1 MVALSVAILLL
12 AVFGLIYVRVPVLI
26 WTVVVGVVLVG
37 LSLTGYLN
45 VGFLIVCWILYIAVV
60 LFTNLHQYRQRYFSK
75 PLIEFLQKRMPS
87 ISESERDAI
96 EAGNVWWEKEL
107 FCGRPQWKK
116 LLRNP
121 KPTLTPE
128 EQSFIDNEVETLCRL
143 INEWQVIHVDQNL
156 SPEVWAFL
164 KASRFFGLVIPKEFD
179 GLGFSA
185 LAHSTIVTK
194 IATRSPSAAVNT
206 MVPNSLG
213 PAELILHYG
222 TSEQKK
228 YYLPRLARGEE
239 IPSFGL
245 TAPEAGSDA
254 GSITDSGIVCYDQHD
269 GKEVLGLRL
278 NWDKRY
284 ITLAPVATVIGIAF
298 RMFDPDHLLG
308 EKENIGITLALIP
321 TNHPGVETGTRH
333 IPLFLAFM
341 NGPTRGK
348 DVFIPLD
355 WIIGG
360 VKMAGQGW
368 RMMMESLSVGRS
380 ISLPALSTAAGQSA
394 YLGTG
399 AYARLRKQ
407 FNVPISSFEGI
418 EEALGDIA
426 GYTYL
431 LESCRTMTAGA
442 VDLKIRPSIVSA
454 IAKYHMTELA
464 RIIMLHA
471 MDIHGGHGVQ
481 MGPRNTVAIT
491 YFAVPV
497 SITVEGAN
505 ILTRNLII
513 FGQGAIRCHPYI
525 LDEVNL
531 FATPDSDK
539 KIKALDKLLLSHI
552 GYALSNFVRSFW
564 TGLTGGFLML
574 SPVHGPTAKYYRQLS
589 RMSSALALLSDM
601 CMLILGG
608 NLKRKER
615 TSARLGDVLSQLYLA
630 SCVLKYFQDQGK
642 KVSDLDHVKW
652 CLEDCLSKIQIAL
665 DDILDNFPM
674 GWLGKIF
681 RAVIFPWGIA
691 YRKPNDALT
700 HKMVT
705 SMLQPGELRD
715 RLTQFCYVG
724 DDSEP
729 LRKMQNALLKV
740 EANDSIWKKFQ
751 SAVRHGT
758 LPQYGSLES
767 RMQQAVHAGV
777 LTQEEM
783 IALREYND
791 LYRDIIQVNEF
802 TFDLQTVVK

>member
-1 MVALSVAILLL
+1 MVALNVAILMLT
-12 AVFGLIYVRVPVLI
+12 VFGLMYARAPALI
-26 WTVVVGVVLVG
+26 WTVTIGVVLVG
-37 LSLTGYLN
+37 VSIAGKLN
-45 VGFLIVCWILYIAVV
+45 IVFLFFCWILYIAAV
-60 LFTNLHQYRQRYFSK
+60 LFVYLHQYRQRYFSK

-116 LLRNP
+116 LLHNP

-128 EQSFIDNEVETLCRL
+128 EQSFLNNEVETLCSM
-143 INEWQVIHVDQNL
+143 INEWKVFHEDKDL
-156 SPEVWAFL
+156 SPEVWAYL
-164 KASRFFGLVIPKEFD
+164 KASRFFGLVIPKEYD

-213 PAELILHYG
+213 PAELILYYG

-228 YYLPRLARGEE
+228 YYLPRLAKGEE

-254 GSITDSGIVCYDQHD
+254 GSITDSGMVCYGQHD
-269 GKEVLGLRL
+269 NKEVLGLRL

-284 ITLAPVATVIGIAF
+284 ITLAPIATVMGIAF

-308 EKENIGITLALIP
+308 EKENIGITLALVP
-321 TNHPGVETGTRH
+321 TTHPGVEVGTRH
-333 IPLFLAFM
+333 IPLYLAFM

-380 ISLPALSTAAGQSA
+380 ISLPALSTAAAQSA

-454 IAKYHMTELA
+454 IAKYHMTEMA
-464 RIIMLHA
+464 RIIMSHA
-471 MDIHGGHGVQ
+471 MDIHAGHGVQ

-491 YFAVPV
+491 YFAVPIT
-497 SITVEGAN
+497 ITVEGAN

-525 LDEVNL
+525 LEEVNL
-531 FATPDSDK
+531 FATPDSPK

-552 GYALSNFVRSFW
+552 GYALSNVVRSFW
-564 TGLTGGFLML
+564 TGITGGYLML
-574 SPVHGPTAKYYRQLS
+574 SPVHGPVAKYYRQLS
-589 RMSSALALLSDM
+589 RMSSSLALLSDM

-615 TSARLGDVLSQLYLA
+615 MSARLGDILSQLYLA

-642 KVSDLDHVKW
+642 KPADLYHVKW
-652 CLEDCLSKIQIAL
+652 CLEHCLSKIQIAI
-665 DDILDNFPM
+665 DDLLDNFPM
-674 GWLGKIF
+674 GWLGKIL
-681 RAVIFPWGIA
+681 RALIFPWGIA
-691 YRKPNDALT
+691 YRKPNDQLT
-700 HKMVT
+700 HQMVK
-705 SMLQPGELRD
+705 SMLEPSELRD
-715 RLTQFCYVG
+715 RLTQCCYIG
-724 DDSEP
+724 NDHEP
-729 LRKMQNALLKV
+729 LRKLQNAFMKAQTV
-740 EANDSIWKKFQ
+740 DSIWKKFQ

-758 LPQYGSLES
+758 LPLYGSLES
-767 RMQQAVHAGV
+767 KMQKAVHAGI

-783 IALREYND
+783 SLLREYND
-791 LYRDIIQVNEF
+791 LYQEIIRVNEF

>member
-12 AVFGLIYVRVPVLI
+12 TVFGLIYVRVPVLI
-26 WTVVVGVVLVG
+26 WTLIIGIVLVG
-37 LSLTGYLN
+37 LSIIGKLGIVFLAFCWVLYL
-45 VGFLIVCWILYIAVV
+45 FAA
-60 LFTNLHQYRQRYFSK
+60 LFANLNQYRERYFSK

-96 EAGNVWWEKEL
+96 EAGHVWWEKEL
-107 FCGRPQWKK
+107 FCGRPRWKT
-116 LLRNP
+116 LLNNP
-121 KPTLTPE
+121 KPTLTPA
-128 EQSFIDNEVETLCRL
+128 EQAFLDNEVETLCSM
-143 INEWQVIHVDQNL
+143 INDWQVMHVDHDL
-156 SPEVWAFL
+156 SPEVWNYL
-164 KASRFFGLVIPKEFD
+164 KASRFFGLVIPKEYD

-194 IATRSPSAAVNT
+194 IATRCPSAAVDT

-222 TSEQKK
+222 TTEQKK
-228 YYLPRLARGEE
+228 YFLPRLAKGEE

-254 GSITDSGIVCYDQHD
+254 GSITDSGVVCYGQHD
-269 GKEVLGLRL
+269 GKEIVGIRL

-284 ITLAPVATVIGIAF
+284 ITLAPVASLIGIAF

-308 EKENIGITLALIP
+308 DKENIGITLGLIP
-321 TNHPGVETGTRH
+321 TSHHGVEIGTRH
-333 IPLFLAFM
+333 IPLYLAFM
-341 NGPTRGK
+341 NGPTRGT

-368 RMMMESLSVGRS
+368 RMMMESLSIGRS
-380 ISLPALSTAAGQSA
+380 ISLPALGTAAGKLA

-426 GYTYL
+426 GYTYI
-431 LESCRTMTAGA
+431 LESCRMMTAGA
-442 VDLKIRPSIVSA
+442 VDLNIRPSIVSA
-454 IAKYHMTELA
+454 IAKYHMTEMA
-464 RIIMLHA
+464 RVVMSHA
-471 MDIHGGHGVQ
+471 MDIHAGHGVQ
-481 MGPRNTVAIT
+481 MGPRNTVAVT

-531 FATPDSDK
+531 FATPDSEK
-539 KIKALDKLLLSHI
+539 KVKTLDKLLLSHI
-552 GYALSNFVRSFW
+552 GYAISNLVRSFW
-564 TGLTGGFLML
+564 FGLTGGFLIL
-574 SPVHGPTAKYYRQLS
+574 PPVRGPTVKYYRQLT
-589 RMSSALALLSDM
+589 RMSSALALLSDI

-608 NLKRKER
+608 NLKRRER
-615 TSARLGDVLSQLYLA
+615 ISARLGDMLSQLYLA
-630 SCVLKYFQDQGK
+630 SCVLKYYQDQGK
-642 KVSDLDHVKW
+642 PTGDLNHVKW
-652 CLEDCLSKIQIAL
+652 SVEYCLFKIQVAA
-665 DDILDNFPM
+665 DDLLYNFPIL
-674 GWLGKIF
+674 WLGKVL
-681 RAVIFPWGIA
+681 RALIFPWGTA
-691 YRKPNDALT
+691 YHKPKDQLT
-700 HKMVT
+700 HQMVK
-705 SMLQPGELRD
+705 SMLEPSELRD
-715 RLTQFCYVG
+715 RLTRYCYIG
-724 DDSEP
+724 NDNEP
-729 LRKMQNALLKV
+729 LRRLENAFIKV
-740 EANDSIWKKFQ
+740 QSIDPIWKKFQ
-751 SAVRHGT
+751 TAVRHGT
-758 LPQYGSLES
+758 LPFYGSLES
-767 RMQQAVHAGV
+767 RMQMAVRAGI

-783 IALREYND
+783 VALREYND
-791 LYRDIIQVNEF
+791 LYQEVIQVNEF

>member
-1 MVALSVAILLL
+1 MAALSVAILLGVVL
-12 AVFGLIYVRVPVLI
+12 GLLYIRVPILI
-26 WTVVVGVVLVG
+26 WTIVIGVVLVG
-37 LSLTGYLN
+37 ISLTGKLN
-45 VGFLIVCWILYIAVV
+45 IFFLLLCWLLYVLAV
-60 LFTNLHQYRQRYFSK
+60 LFTHLTKYRRRYFSK
-75 PLIEFLQKRMPS
+75 PLIDYLQKRMPS

-96 EAGNVWWEKEL
+96 EAGDVWWEKEL
-107 FCGRPQWKK
+107 FCGRPHWKK
-116 LLRNP
+116 LLKNP
-121 KPTLTPE
+121 KPQLTAE
-128 EQSFIDNEVETLCRL
+128 EQTFLDNEVETLCSM
-143 INEWQVIHVDQNL
+143 INDWQVINDDKDL
-156 SPEVWAFL
+156 PPEVWKYL
-164 KASRFFGLVIPKEFD
+164 KDHRFFGLIIPKEYD

-213 PAELILHYG
+213 PAELIHLYG

-228 YYLPRLARGEE
+228 YYLPRLAKGEE

-254 GSITDSGIVCYDQHD
+254 GSITDHGIVCYGDHNE
-269 GKEVLGLRL
+269 KEVLGIRL

-298 RMFDPDHLLG
+298 KMFDPDHLLG
-308 EKENIGITLALIP
+308 DVENIGITLALIP
-321 TNHPGVETGTRH
+321 TTHPGVEKGLRH
-333 IPLFLAFM
+333 IPLYLAFM

-368 RMMMESLSVGRS
+368 RMMMEALSVGRS
-380 ISLPALSTAAGQSA
+380 ISLPALATAAGKML

-418 EEALGDIA
+418 EQVLGDIA

-431 LESCRTMTAGA
+431 LESCRIMTANA

-454 IAKYHMTELA
+454 IAKYHMTEMA
-464 RIIMLHA
+464 RKVINHA
-471 MDIHGGHGVQ
+471 MDIHAGDGVQ
-481 MGPRNTVAIT
+481 LGPRNITAVT
-491 YFAVPV
+491 YFALPIC
-497 SITVEGAN
+497 ITVEGAN

-525 LDEVNL
+525 LEEVNL

-539 KIKALDKLLLSHI
+539 KINALDKLLLSHI
-552 GYALSNFVRSFW
+552 GYALSNLARSFCM
-564 TGLTGGFLML
+564 GLTGGLLIF
-574 SPVHGPTAKYYRQLS
+574 SPMRGVTAKYYRQLT

-615 TSARLGDVLSQLYLA
+615 TSARLGDMLSQLYLA
-630 SCVLKYFQDQGK
+630 STVLKYFNDQGK
-642 KVSDLDHVKW
+642 PVSDIHHVRW
-652 CLEDCLSKIQIAL
+652 AL
-665 DDILDNFPM
+665 DRCLFDIQVAIDDLLDNFPIL
-674 GWLGKIF
+674 WLGKIF
-681 RAVIFPWGIA
+681 KAIIFPWGIA
-691 YRKPNDALT
+691 YRKPKDYLT
-700 HKMVT
+700 HKLVT
-705 SMLQPGELRD
+705 DMLQPSELRD
-715 RLTQFCYVG
+715 RLTKYCYVG
-724 DDSEP
+724 NDDQP
-729 LRKMQNALLKV
+729 LRKLQTALNKIQLI
-740 EANDSIWKKFQ
+740 DPIWKKFQ
-751 SAVRHGT
+751 SAIRHGKV
-758 LPQYGSLES
+758 SLYDS
-767 RMQQAVHAGV
+767 LDTKLQIAVHAGI

-791 LYRDIIQVNEF
+791 LYQDIIQVNEF